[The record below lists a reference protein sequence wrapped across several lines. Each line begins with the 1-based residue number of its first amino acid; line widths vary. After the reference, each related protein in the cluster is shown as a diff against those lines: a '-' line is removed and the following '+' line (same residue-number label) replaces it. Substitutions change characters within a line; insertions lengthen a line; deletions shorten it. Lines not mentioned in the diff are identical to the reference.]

1 MAKKEIKKAVA
12 PKTKKVATT
21 TKSKKEKIEEPTLS
35 EKDLLIKDIYGDES
49 EKNYFDIP
57 NTTQK
62 TQTLGI
68 IEEYDI
74 DIKRLPED
82 ILNLV
87 NAFLND
93 FATFLSNTM
102 NVSLIPVLTEKDSKA
117 YSTLLTW
124 VEPRKEN
131 LISLKTL
138 NKGGIT
144 IKKETEKVVVDSSNV
159 SGFNPSVV
167 THQSQTPSTP
177 VHDVKQLNPREAN
190 GGTYQHTINNSPA
203 TPPPSHITENKNIHH
218 EMMSKSTAFQ
228 EVHKNQNYQMFSTTP
243 VVPQLNNLEYISSYA
258 ENIMSL
264 INSTFQMIHWKYVPL
279 DAVKNIIDKAE
290 KGLQYEIIDSGDGY
304 YYINIK
310 RDGDTVSTP
319 KFKIQ

>member
-1 MAKKEIKKAVA
+1 MAKKEIKKVVES
-12 PKTKKVATT
+12 KTKKVTT
-21 TKSKKEKIEEPTLS
+21 TKEKKEEPSLS
-35 EKDLLIKDIYGDES
+35 EKDLLIKEIYGDEP
-49 EKNYFDIP
+49 EKSYFDIP

-68 IEEYDI
+68 IEEYDV

-87 NAFLND
+87 NDFLND

-102 NVSLIPVLTEKDSKA
+102 NVSLISVLTEKDSKA
-117 YSTLLTW
+117 YDKLLLW
-124 VEPRKEN
+124 VESRKAN
-131 LISLKTL
+131 LSSLKTM

-144 IKKETEKVVVDSSNV
+144 MKKETVSNLSVNSNV
-159 SGFNPSVV
+159 P
-167 THQSQTPSTP
+167 QTPSTP
-177 VHDVKQLNPREAN
+177 IHDIKQLNPREAN
-190 GGTYQHTINNSPA
+190 GGTYQHTINNNPA
-203 TPPPSHITENKNIHH
+203 TPPPSHIVENKNIHH

-264 INSTFQMIHWKYVPL
+264 INSTFQMIHWKYIPL
-279 DAVKNIIDKAE
+279 DAVRNILDNAE
-290 KGLQYEIIDSGDGY
+290 KGLQYEIIDSEDGH
-304 YYINIK
+304 YINIK

>member
-1 MAKKEIKKAVA
+1 MAKKEIKKVVA
-12 PKTKKVATT
+12 EKTKKAVTAT
-21 TKSKKEKIEEPTLS
+21 KPRKEKVDEPKLS
-35 EKDLLIKDIYGDES
+35 EKEVLIRDIYGDEP
-49 EKNYFDIP
+49 EKSYFDIP

-87 NAFLND
+87 NDFLND
-93 FATFLSNTM
+93 FAMFVSNTM
-102 NVSLIPVLTEKDSKA
+102 NVSLIPVLTDKDSKA
-117 YSTLLTW
+117 FSSLLSW
-124 VEPRKEN
+124 VESRKEN

-138 NKGGIT
+138 TKGGIT
-144 IKKETEKVVVDSSNV
+144 IKKETEKVVVDSSNI
-159 SGFNPSVV
+159 SGFNPSNV
-167 THQSQTPSTP
+167 TPPAPTPI
-177 VHDVKQLNPREAN
+177 HDIKQLNLREVN
-190 GGTYQHTINNSPA
+190 GGTYQHTISS
-203 TPPPSHITENKNIHH
+203 TPVAHPSHITENKNIHD

-243 VVPQLNNLEYISSYA
+243 VVPQLNNLEYISSCA

-264 INSTFQMIHWKYVPL
+264 INSSFQMIHWKFIPL
-279 DAVKNIIDKAE
+279 DAVKSIVDNSE
-290 KGLQYEIIDSGDGY
+290 KNLQYEIIDSGDGY

-310 RDGDTVSTP
+310 KDGDMASTP
-319 KFKIQ
+319 KFRVQ